1 LQPKSLL
8 NPFLPASNFLMRTLA
23 ILFLT
28 ISAFG
33 QSATETGKQALP
45 VDQENAS
52 KARAIVD
59 RGIQALGA
67 QAYLNVKDLTE
78 EGKNFNFHMG
88 RPVGAGTIYWRFYK
102 LPDKERVE
110 FTKQRDV
117 VDLFTADKA
126 YEITFRGVRE
136 PAAADRM
143 SGMLGPTWPDYFRRR
158 RYSLDWVLRRWL
170 NEPGIALFYE
180 GRSVADGKSVDQVSL
195 MNTKNESVTLFF
207 DLETHLPIKKS
218 YSWRDPTD
226 KQRNTEEE
234 IYANYREADGVMTP
248 FTLTRFYNGDMSG
261 QRFITSLKYNQGIDN
276 ALFDPKPLSKK

>member
-1 LQPKSLL
+1 MNRFRS
-8 NPFLPASNFLMRTLA
+8 ASNLLMRTLA
-23 ILFLT
+23 ILLLI
-28 ISAFG
+28 ISASG
-33 QSATETGKQALP
+33 QTATQSTNASGLS
-45 VDQENAS
+45 VDQENAR
-52 KARAIVD
+52 KARAIID
-59 RGIQALGA
+59 RGIQALGG
-67 QAYLNVKDLTE
+67 QAYLNIKDVSE

-117 VDLFTADKA
+117 VDVFTGDKA
-126 YEITFRGVRE
+126 YEITFRGVRQ
-136 PAAADRM
+136 PAADDRM

-158 RYSLDWVLRRWL
+158 RNSLDWVLRRWL

-180 GRSVADGKSVDQVSL
+180 GQSVADGKSVEQVSL
-195 MNTKNESVTLFF
+195 MNTRNESVTLFF

-218 YSWRDPTD
+218 YSWRDATD

-261 QRFITSLKYNQGIDN
+261 QRFITSLKYNQGLDDP
-276 ALFDPKPLSKK
+276 LFEPRPLSKK